1 MGLIRDGR
9 GGCADGLELQK
20 YNTER
25 HLTSNTPQVS
35 AQKNPIKSRGYTASN
50 TKEHENLPS
59 PTGLT
64 S

>member
-9 GGCADGLELQK
+9 GGCAMVLELQK

-25 HLTSNTPQVS
+25 LLTDSTPQVS

-50 TKEHENLPS
+50 TKEHAQPLS
-59 PTGLT
+59 LHG
-64 S
+64 

>member
-9 GGCADGLELQK
+9 GGCAMDLELQK

-25 HLTSNTPQVS
+25 HLTSNTPTVS
-35 AQKNPIKSRGYTASN
+35 TQKNPIKSIGYTASN